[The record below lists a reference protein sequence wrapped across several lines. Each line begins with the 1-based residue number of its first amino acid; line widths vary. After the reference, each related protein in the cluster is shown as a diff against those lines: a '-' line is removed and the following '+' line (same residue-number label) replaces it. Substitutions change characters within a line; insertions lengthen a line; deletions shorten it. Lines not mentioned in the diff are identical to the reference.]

1 MAMTEKQ
8 LSVIAVIG
16 GAEYVEVER
25 TSVWTTYEGKEV
37 TSVWNYKTFKGEGLE
52 QLNNLR
58 VALEYLAQLD
68 EDSEEAKAL
77 LVATGYDV
85 EDLIERF
92 EEEAGE
98 VAEELEIA
106 FIYQGSSGTR
116 EYTPAAFWSASGGCE
131 WEESAQY
138 GYDYGWDV

>member
-8 LSVIAVIG
+8 LGVIAVIG
-16 GAEYVEVER
+16 GAEYVEIER
-25 TSVWTTYEGKEV
+25 TSVWNNYEGKEI
-37 TSVWNYKTFKGEGLE
+37 TSVWTYQTFKGEGLE

-58 VALEYLAQLD
+58 LALEYLARLD

-77 LVATGYDV
+77 FVATGSDV

-98 VAEELEIA
+98 VAEDLEIA
-106 FIYQGSSGTR
+106 FIYQGASGTR

-138 GYDYGWDV
+138 GSDYGWNV